1 MTEMATPKLLPPH
14 YFAAALLLIIVSHW
28 LPGPRLGI
36 GQPAGLIAGVAL
48 LVFCMALA
56 ASGSGQ
62 FRRADTNIIPFS
74 KASVLV
80 TDGVFRW
87 SRNPMYLGMLVAL
100 LGATLLT
107 QSLWAALL
115 LVAFFWLIQSKFVRH
130 EERQMQAEFGA
141 AYEQYCART
150 RRWL

>member
-1 MTEMATPKLLPPH
+1 M
-14 YFAAALLLIIVSHW
+14 
-28 LPGPRLGI
+28 GI

-48 LVFCMALA
+48 LVFGVALA
-56 ASGSGQ
+56 GSGSGQ
-62 FRRADTNIIPFS
+62 FRRAETNIIPFA

-80 TDGVFRW
+80 TDAVFRW

-100 LGATLLT
+100 LGA
-107 QSLWAALL
+107 
-115 LVAFFWLIQSKFVRH
+115 
-130 EERQMQAEFGA
+130 